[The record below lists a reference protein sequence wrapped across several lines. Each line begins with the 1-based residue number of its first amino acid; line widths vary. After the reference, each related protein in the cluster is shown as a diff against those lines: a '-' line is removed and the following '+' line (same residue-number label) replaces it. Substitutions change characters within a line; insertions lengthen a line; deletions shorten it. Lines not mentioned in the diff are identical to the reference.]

1 MPTSKTSRTTSSVCS
16 ALRRRL
22 LLATGAA
29 AAGAAHAHPVA
40 PHAATAWVGDA
51 AFRTPIFEAGHPEQ
65 PQRVEVIEAT
75 LQGSA
80 LADKLLRLPAR
91 RDVDAALRLIHTEA
105 HIASIR
111 RTHGPTIDGVA
122 RTAVGATLAAIDAV
136 AARRVRN
143 AFVCSRPPGHHARNS
158 GREEGFCFYN
168 HVAIGARHAQRQHGL
183 RRVLIVDWD
192 YHHGDGTEHFF
203 YDDASVLVFSTHDL
217 DAYPRTGHAQR
228 VGNNAGVGY
237 NINAPLPCGASD
249 DDIVAAFEQYLVPA
263 ATRFSPDLVL
273 ISAGFDSRAGD
284 RLGCFAVTDH
294 GFERL
299 TRIVMRI
306 AGEHGNGRIV
316 SVLEGGYQSAGLASA
331 VLAHVGV
338 LAGG

>member
-1 MPTSKTSRTTSSVCS
+1 MSNTRE
-16 ALRRRL
+16 LRRRL
-22 LLATGAA
+22 LLAGALAA
-29 AAGAAHAHPVA
+29 AASARSRAAGNAVP
-40 PHAATAWVGDA
+40 TGWVGDPV
-51 AFRTPIFEAGHPEQ
+51 FRTPIFAAGHPEQ
-65 PQRVEVIEAT
+65 PQRVEVIEAA

-80 LADKLLRLPAR
+80 LAGKLVRLQAQ
-91 RDVDAALRLIHTEA
+91 RDVDAALRLIHSEA
-105 HIASIR
+105 HITSIR
-111 RTHGPTIDGVA
+111 RTHGERIDAVA
-122 RTAVGATLAAIDAV
+122 RTAVGATLAALDAV

-168 HVAIGARHAQRQHGL
+168 HVAIGARHAQRQHGW

-203 YDDASVLVFSTHDL
+203 YDDASVLVFSTHDV
-217 DAYPRTGHAQR
+217 DAYPRTGFADR
-228 VGNNAGVGY
+228 NGSGAGAGL
-237 NINAPLPCGASD
+237 NINAPLRCGASD
-249 DDIVAAFEQYLVPA
+249 DDIVAAFERQLVPA
-263 ATRFSPDLVL
+263 VTSFSPDIVLV
-273 ISAGFDSRAGD
+273 SAGFDSRAGD
-284 RLGCFAVTDH
+284 RLGCFAVTDR

-306 AGEHGNGRIV
+306 AEPHCSGRIV